1 MRPRPGGRR
10 DLMAV
15 KKNGKTELRQWMVEQ
30 YRKTPG
36 LKKRVDALVEEMSI
50 EQDLIALRR
59 ERGLSQRA
67 LADLVGVKQPVI
79 ARIESGKAR
88 NLELKTV
95 VRIAAALGARVKIL
109 LEKNEAAVAAKPTKR
124 KLAKTA

>member
-1 MRPRPGGRR
+1 
-10 DLMAV
+10 MAV
-15 KKNGKTELRQWMVEQ
+15 KKNSGKTELRRWMDEQ
-30 YRKTPG
+30 YRTSPG
-36 LKKRVDALVEEMSI
+36 LKERVEALVEEMSI
-50 EQDLIALRR
+50 EQGLIALRR

-109 LEKNEAAVAAKPTKR
+109 LEKSEPTARARRTKR

>member
-1 MRPRPGGRR
+1 
-10 DLMAV
+10 MAV
-15 KKNGKTELRQWMVEQ
+15 KKNGNGKTELRQWMVEQ

-95 VRIAAALGARVKIL
+95 VRIAAALGARVKIR

>member
-1 MRPRPGGRR
+1 MLRP
-10 DLMAV
+10 
-15 KKNGKTELRQWMVEQ
+15 KTL
-30 YRKTPG
+30 G
-36 LKKRVDALVEEMSI
+36 LKERVESFVEEMSI
-50 EQDLIALRR
+50 EQGLVSLRE

-67 LADLVGVKQPVI
+67 LADLVGVTQPVI

-109 LEKNEAAVAAKPTKR
+109 TTARLPPPGSDRRLGVRSREKVPPYPRCCGCIPTDT
-124 KLAKTA
+124 LYLG

>member
-1 MRPRPGGRR
+1 
-10 DLMAV
+10 MAV
-15 KKNGKTELRQWMVEQ
+15 KKNSGKTELRRWMDEQ
-30 YRKTPG
+30 YRTSPG
-36 LKKRVDALVEEMSI
+36 LKERVEALVEEMSI
-50 EQDLIALRR
+50 EQGLIALRR

-67 LADLVGVKQPVI
+67 LADLVGVQQPVI

-109 LEKNEAAVAAKPTKR
+109 LEKSEPTGRARRTKR
-124 KLAKTA
+124 KPGALASRPRRG